1 MTGFVTPK
9 PSVSRGMLLSS
20 LWIFA
25 MFNYLYADV
34 MCGMDS
40 RLLAGYLA
48 GRVNG
53 LDMTPTF
60 LLFGAI
66 LMETA
71 MVMVFLPRILP
82 RNANR
87 IANIVAGIIHTVA
100 AGGSLFVGSGPEPYY
115 AFCVAFE
122 MPTTIAI
129 IIIAA
134 TWKKENPN
142 A

>member
-1 MTGFVTPK
+1 
-9 PSVSRGMLLSS
+9 
-20 LWIFA
+20 

-71 MVMVFLPRILP
+71 MLMIVLSRLLPR
-82 RNANR
+82 RANR
-87 IANIVAGIIHTVA
+87 IANIVAGAIHTLA

-122 MPTTIAI
+122 IPTTILI
-129 IIIAA
+129 IILAIA
-134 TWKKENPN
+134 WKKDTSNE
-142 A
+142 